1 MGVGGTGE
9 VHSRIEGGVQN
20 GSTGSG
26 HKRGLCHP
34 ALSLSLNELHSFT
47 KLKKK
52 KKKNYSILTTNYSSP

>member
-26 HKRGLCHP
+26 HKIGLFNP
-34 ALSLSLNELHSFT
+34 AISLSLNELHSFT

-52 KKKNYSILTTNYSSP
+52 KKTIQY